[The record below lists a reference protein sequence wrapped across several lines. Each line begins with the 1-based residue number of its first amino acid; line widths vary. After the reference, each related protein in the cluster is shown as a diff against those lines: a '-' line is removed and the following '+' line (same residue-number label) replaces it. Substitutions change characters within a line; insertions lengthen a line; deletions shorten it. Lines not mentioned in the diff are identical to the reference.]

1 MKLVTME
8 NIIFGYGHLP
18 VLNGVSYE
26 IHRGEFVGVTGPN
39 GTSKSTM
46 LKVML
51 GLLKPWGGQVYISP
65 TNIEGRRLRI
75 GYVPQQISSFNNS
88 FPSTAM
94 ELVLSGRFID
104 KIWYQRLNGVDKKMA
119 ENALKMVGMWE
130 HHNEKIGN
138 LSGGQK
144 QKVVL
149 ARVLASEPDLM
160 ILDEPTTGM
169 DANSRKG
176 FYEFI
181 HHQVKQHNRTVIM
194 VTHEQEEVQSYLDK
208 ILHLERGE
216 EGGWRCLTLNS
227 CSGLFGEGD

>member
-1 MKLVTME
+1 ME